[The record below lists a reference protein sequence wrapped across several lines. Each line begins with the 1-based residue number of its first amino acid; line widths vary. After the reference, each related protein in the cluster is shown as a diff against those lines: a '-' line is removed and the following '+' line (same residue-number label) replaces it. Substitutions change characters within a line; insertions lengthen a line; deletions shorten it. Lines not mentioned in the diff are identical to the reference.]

1 MAIKLVSVLLL
12 LAVAVRAEDKPKK
25 QPFFSNKIHLYF
37 IPDFF
42 DAYPSEM
49 LIEMT
54 ENFLK
59 FKEIKFLGLQ
69 PKNFEKK
76 DSRTA
81 YVEIEFPKVDPSI
94 GNPF

>member
-1 MAIKLVSVLLL
+1 MLL
-12 LAVAVRAEDKPKK
+12 
-25 QPFFSNKIHLYF
+25 
-37 IPDFF
+37 
-42 DAYPSEM
+42 
-49 LIEMT
+49 EMT

-69 PKNFEKK
+69 TKNFEKK

-94 GNPF
+94 ENPF